1 MEHMNEINTT
11 TSLQG
16 NEVPPADMTNGSSG
30 FDTSASETSPSDS
43 GTSPSPPSA
52 SPPSASVNPR
62 VKVLERKNGMIAG
75 VAGGI
80 ADYFDIDPTVIRL
93 VLAGLA
99 LLTMPALP
107 LAYIVA
113 WIIIPEEGKA

>member
-1 MEHMNEINTT
+1 MESMNDIDTT

-16 NEVPPADMTNGSSG
+16 NEVPP
-30 FDTSASETSPSDS
+30 
-43 GTSPSPPSA
+43 
-52 SPPSASVNPR
+52 R
-62 VKVLERKNGMIAG
+62 VRVLERKNGMIAG